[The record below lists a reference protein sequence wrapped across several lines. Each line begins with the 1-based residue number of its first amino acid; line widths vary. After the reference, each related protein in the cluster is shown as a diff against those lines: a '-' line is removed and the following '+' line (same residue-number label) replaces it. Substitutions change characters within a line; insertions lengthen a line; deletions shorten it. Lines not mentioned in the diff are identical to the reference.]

1 MLFLT
6 LTNYPMT
13 VGLSALCDHDLKQ
26 SSRRAFAL
34 QFDLGGKH
42 ILVCLYDNRVSIA
55 YGVPIVCIFAYV

>member
-6 LTNYPMT
+6 LTKYPMT
-13 VGLSALCDHDLKQ
+13 VGLSALCGHDLKQ

-34 QFDLGGKH
+34 QFDLGEKY

-55 YGVPIVCIFAYV
+55 YGVPIVCIFTYV